1 MMKHSL
7 IAIAA
12 PTAVGSACAESSV
25 SLYGIVDTA
34 YQFSSTVL
42 RIDPNAGI
50 STRTEIQKS
59 GLVSGVLSGS
69 RWGLKGEEELGNGLS
84 AVFNVEAGFDS
95 TTGTFTNG
103 FNRRSVVGIKSNL
116 GTVVVGRDNTPLDNW
131 GFDIDGNTKG
141 DVAYTDLYSGVFY
154 SGEFSGIGINAMIG
168 GSRTKTGTTNLHE
181 TGYGLGLNYSSGAFS
196 VGGALQQFRER
207 DGAGIKHTR
216 TEYGLAAS
224 YDFGPAKL
232 FSHYMAS
239 KHSIPG
245 GGVFSKW
252 EHANIGV
259 SVPVSDSLTLMA
271 EYGRNRAT
279 AQNDTTR
286 LIDIYGPAAEG
297 LGLATGYRLNGNGNN
312 FMAGANYALSKRTDL
327 YARVGRS
334 NSLKARV
341 YDDTPP
347 NAYLGQI
354 KGHTNY
360 IQFGIR
366 HTF

>member
-1 MMKHSL
+1 MPIHGPVGFGWPSFCPY
-7 IAIAA
+7 AA
-12 PTAVGSACAESSV
+12 MLSS
-25 SLYGIVDTA
+25 
-34 YQFSSTVL
+34 
-42 RIDPNAGI
+42 
-50 STRTEIQKS
+50 
-59 GLVSGVLSGS
+59 
-69 RWGLKGEEELGNGLS
+69 
-84 AVFNVEAGFDS
+84 
-95 TTGTFTNG
+95 
-103 FNRRSVVGIKSNL
+103 
-116 GTVVVGRDNTPLDNW
+116 
-131 GFDIDGNTKG
+131 
-141 DVAYTDLYSGVFY
+141 
-154 SGEFSGIGINAMIG
+154 
-168 GSRTKTGTTNLHE
+168 SRTKTGAIDSHE
-181 TGYGLGLNYSSGAFS
+181 TGYGLGLSYSSGAFS
-196 VGGALQQFRER
+196 VGSALQQFRER

-286 LIDIYGPAAEG
+286 LVDIYGPAAEG

-327 YARVGRS
+327 YARAGRS

-341 YDDTPP
+341 YDDAPP

-354 KGHTNY
+354 KGHTND

>member
-1 MMKHSL
+1 MATGGGAFQNLAPIMPIHSPVGFGWPSFCPY
-7 IAIAA
+7 AA
-12 PTAVGSACAESSV
+12 MLSS
-25 SLYGIVDTA
+25 
-34 YQFSSTVL
+34 
-42 RIDPNAGI
+42 
-50 STRTEIQKS
+50 
-59 GLVSGVLSGS
+59 
-69 RWGLKGEEELGNGLS
+69 
-84 AVFNVEAGFDS
+84 
-95 TTGTFTNG
+95 
-103 FNRRSVVGIKSNL
+103 
-116 GTVVVGRDNTPLDNW
+116 
-131 GFDIDGNTKG
+131 
-141 DVAYTDLYSGVFY
+141 
-154 SGEFSGIGINAMIG
+154 
-168 GSRTKTGTTNLHE
+168 SRTKTGAIDSHE
-181 TGYGLGLNYSSGAFS
+181 TGYGLGLSYSSGAFS
-196 VGGALQQFRER
+196 VGSALQQFRER

-245 GGVFSKW
+245 GAFSKW

-271 EYGRNRAT
+271 EYGRNR
-279 AQNDTTR
+279 
-286 LIDIYGPAAEG
+286 
-297 LGLATGYRLNGNGNN
+297 
-312 FMAGANYALSKRTDL
+312 
-327 YARVGRS
+327 V
-334 NSLKARV
+334 KARV